1 MNLRCVRNMFAGRR
15 KSRGQVLVVALV
27 VIIILMVL
35 AIFLFDLQ
43 NLIRL
48 RSSTQTAADSA
59 VLTAAAWQGRTLNI
73 IGELNLLKA
82 ANMLIADVEPFDDDS
97 KEGVLESVQLLTQMQ
112 TRVAYAGPM
121 IGYAAAQEA
130 AKNNGMRASD
140 TFTTYIQDHLEDY
153 VQPPSGLY
161 EELFTDV
168 IPYEDYEWL
177 YAYSA
182 MMEEIVNNGVAAQ
195 FVNTR
200 YLKGTP
206 LLIGEGGDLLMDP
219 AFYDAVHTHNFCW
232 FYRRGIEYGDTFDF
246 SSIEMDM
253 SPNGYFVGS
262 ELLPLY
268 VSFTTGAPPA
278 EVGNALDARAITPLP
293 ADHEALPEI
302 TWAMYENGGDGWDE
316 TGLYDYVNPYLRSNF
331 RNNYTY
337 GGASAR
343 AVCFSRPSLIFG
355 RPSWRHG
362 DSEEPAEEE
371 GKLGEAL
378 AFSATA
384 IDGTHSFKE
393 YGDRL
398 AAAESR
404 LQAQATDESVKSSSA
419 AKPFGALD
427 ADRPPHDAGVVLP
440 VFTAARLIPAAL
452 VRQNLSDR
460 NPDFIKFILEYFG
473 HPSYPDVPPDIRA
486 KYGYFISAIE
496 AFQDRGSGFRVAWR
510 SYDNWRREYM
520 AGPDGISDTGDDRR
534 DPCIPPDRDGGGG
547 GGGGGG
553 GSGPSRPGPS
563 PIH

>member
-1 MNLRCVRNMFAGRR
+1 MKRCGLRKFPGSRR
-15 KSRGQVLVVALV
+15 RHRSRGQVLVVALV

-48 RSSTQTAADSA
+48 RAKTQTSADSA

-73 IGELNLLKA
+73 IGEMNMLKA

-112 TRVAYAGPM
+112 TRIAYSGPM
-121 IGYAAAQEA
+121 IGFAAAQEA
-130 AKNNGMRASD
+130 AKNNGMRVSD
-140 TFTTYIQDHLEDY
+140 TFTTHIEDHLVDY
-153 VQPPSGLY
+153 VEPASGVY
-161 EELFTDV
+161 IEVFADV

-182 MMEEIVNNGVAAQ
+182 MMQETVENGVAAQ
-195 FVNTR
+195 FVNNR
-200 YLKGTP
+200 YLKGVP
-206 LLIGEGGDLLMDP
+206 LLIGEGADLLMDP

-232 FYRRGIEYGDTFDF
+232 FYRQGIEYGDTFDF
-246 SSIEMDM
+246 STIEMDTT
-253 SPNGYFVGS
+253 PAGFFVGS
-262 ELLPLY
+262 ELLPIF
-268 VSFTTGAPPA
+268 VGFTTGAPPSA
-278 EVGNALDARAITPLP
+278 VTDALDARSIAPLP
-293 ADHEALPEI
+293 PDHEALPEI
-302 TWAMYENGGDGWDE
+302 TWATFEDSGDGGPGWDD
-316 TGLYDYVNPYLRSNF
+316 TTLYDFVNPYLRSNI
-331 RNNYTY
+331 RANYTY
-337 GGASAR
+337 GGASVR
-343 AVCFSRPSLIFG
+343 AVCYSQPSLIFG

-362 DSEEPAEEE
+362 DPEYPDEEE

-384 IDGTHSFKE
+384 IDGTHSFQE

-398 AAAESR
+398 ANAESR
-404 LQAQATDESVKSSSA
+404 LQAQATEETVQSSSA

-427 ADRPPHDAGVVLP
+427 DSTPPHGAGVVLP
-440 VFTAARLIPAAL
+440 VFTATRLIPAAL
-452 VRQNLSDR
+452 VPQNLADR

-473 HPSYPDVPPDIRA
+473 HPSYPDVPPDIRS
-486 KYGYFISAIE
+486 KYWYFISAIE
-496 AFQDRGSGFRVAWR
+496 AFQDRSSGFRVAWL

-520 AGPDGISDTGDDRR
+520 AGPDGIIDTADDRR
-534 DPCIPPDRDGGGG
+534 DPCIPDGGGG

-553 GSGPSRPGPS
+553 GSSPGPS